1 VSLQGE
7 GQKGPIRCW
16 RSGTFKGLDTLGLAS
31 GDMEEVVGAFQRQP
45 FQADNKNGLSE
56 AWKERAIKELGEVD
70 EEVEKQLNELAD
82 SLPNDWPL
90 PRDDQF
96 LLKFLRAT
104 SFNQAAALSMLS
116 KYLRA
121 RRERPQYFAT
131 SHPRLAR
138 DTLATGIV
146 TVLPH
151 RDAMG
156 RRVLV
161 FRVNRWEPAK
171 TSREEVFSAMILFLE
186 LLAREDETQV
196 SGIAALVDMSGLC
209 WSHWKQ
215 LSLDYIGCMVAT
227 VQGAFPIRFREIHV
241 VNEYGV
247 FHAVYA
253 LVRPFLTEKIRNRL
267 QFHGC
272 CYQNLQRSLGKPVLP
287 SEYGGDQVVDED
299 ENQEE
304 VREALASLA
313 DYCSLLQELTV

>member
-1 VSLQGE
+1 MV
-7 GQKGPIRCW
+7 
-16 RSGTFKGLDTLGLAS
+16 
-31 GDMEEVVGAFQRQP
+31 EEQ
-45 FQADNKNGLSE
+45 
-56 AWKERAIKELGEVD
+56 
-70 EEVEKQLNELAD
+70 VEKQLKELAA
-82 SLPNDWPL
+82 SLPPDWPLPRWKLFRIEIACIELKLLAASLPPDWPL

-96 LLKFLRAT
+96 LLAFLRAN
-104 SFNQAAALSMLS
+104 SFNQAASLSMLS
-116 KYLRA
+116 KYLRI
-121 RRERPQYFAT
+121 RKERPQYFAT
-131 SHPRLAR
+131 SHPDLAR
-138 DTLATGIV
+138 DTLASGIV

-186 LLAREDETQV
+186 LLAREPETQV

-209 WSHWKQ
+209 WGHWKQ
-215 LSLDYIGCMVAT
+215 LSLDYISCMVAT

-272 CYQNLQRSLGKPVLP
+272 CYHNLHTTLGKPILP
-287 SEYGGDQVVDED
+287 SDYGGDQVVDEGD
-299 ENQEE
+299 ILEE
-304 VREALASLA
+304 VEDALAGLS
-313 DYCSLLQELTV
+313 DYCSLLHQLFE

>member
-1 VSLQGE
+1 LH
-7 GQKGPIRCW
+7 
-16 RSGTFKGLDTLGLAS
+16 FLH
-31 GDMEEVVGAFQRQP
+31 
-45 FQADNKNGLSE
+45 
-56 AWKERAIKELGEVD
+56 
-70 EEVEKQLNELAD
+70 
-82 SLPNDWPL
+82 
-90 PRDDQF
+90 RDDQF

-104 SFNQAAALSMLS
+104 SFNQVAALSMLS

-121 RRERPQYFAT
+121 RRERPQYFAA
-131 SHPRLAR
+131 SHPDLSRE
-138 DTLATGIV
+138 TLATGIIR
-146 TVLPH
+146 VLPH
-151 RDAMG
+151 RDVMG

-186 LLAREDETQV
+186 LLAREQETQV
-196 SGIAALVDMSGLC
+196 SGIAALVDMSGLG

-267 QFHGC
+267 QLHGC
-272 CYQNLQRSLGKPVLP
+272 CHQNLQMNLGKPVLP
-287 SEYGGDQVVDED
+287 SEYGGEQGMVSECADE
-299 ENQEE
+299 EE
-304 VREALASLA
+304 LAEALANLS
-313 DYCSLLQELTV
+313 DYCSLLHQLFG

>member
-1 VSLQGE
+1 M
-7 GQKGPIRCW
+7 
-16 RSGTFKGLDTLGLAS
+16 D
-31 GDMEEVVGAFQRQP
+31 EVVGAFQRQA
-45 FQADNKNGLSE
+45 FLTDDEEEGLSE
-56 AWKERAIKELGEVD
+56 VWKERASKEVGEV
-70 EEVEKQLNELAD
+70 EEQVEKQLKELAA

-104 SFNQAAALSMLS
+104 SFNQEASLSMLS
-116 KYLRA
+116 KYLRV

-131 SHPRLAR
+131 SHPDLAR
-138 DTLATGIV
+138 ATVATGIIA
-146 TVLPH
+146 VLPH
-151 RDAMG
+151 RDAVG

-161 FRVNRWEPAK
+161 FRVSRWEPAK
-171 TSREEVFSAMILFLE
+171 TSREEVFSAMILYLE
-186 LLAREDETQV
+186 LLAREPETQV

-215 LSLDYIGCMVAT
+215 LSLDYISCMVAT

-247 FHAVYA
+247 FQAVYA

-272 CYQNLQRSLGKPVLP
+272 CFHNLHRSLGKPVLP
-287 SEYGGDQVVDED
+287 SEYGGDQVADEGD
-299 ENQEE
+299 DQEE
-304 VREALASLA
+304 LTEVLAGLS
-313 DYCSLLQELTV
+313 DYCSLLHQLFV

>member
-1 VSLQGE
+1 M
-7 GQKGPIRCW
+7 
-16 RSGTFKGLDTLGLAS
+16 D
-31 GDMEEVVGAFQRQP
+31 EVVGAFQRQA
-45 FQADNKNGLSE
+45 FLTDDEEEGLSE
-56 AWKERAIKELGEVD
+56 VWKERASKEVGEVEEQVEKHLKEL
-70 EEVEKQLNELAD
+70 AA

-104 SFNQAAALSMLS
+104 SFNQEASLSMLS
-116 KYLRA
+116 KYLRV

-131 SHPRLAR
+131 SHPHLAR
-138 DTLATGIV
+138 ATVATGIIA
-146 TVLPH
+146 VLPH
-151 RDAMG
+151 RDAVG

-161 FRVNRWEPAK
+161 FRVSRWEPAK
-171 TSREEVFSAMILFLE
+171 TSREEVFSAMILYLE
-186 LLAREDETQV
+186 LLAREPETQV

-215 LSLDYIGCMVAT
+215 LSVDYISCMVAT

-247 FHAVYA
+247 FQAVYA

-272 CYQNLQRSLGKPVLP
+272 CFHNLHRSLGKPVLP
-287 SEYGGDQVVDED
+287 SEYGGDQVADEGD
-299 ENQEE
+299 NQEE
-304 VREALASLA
+304 LEEALASLS
-313 DYCSLLQELTV
+313 DYCSLLHQLFV

>member
-1 VSLQGE
+1 
-7 GQKGPIRCW
+7 
-16 RSGTFKGLDTLGLAS
+16 
-31 GDMEEVVGAFQRQP
+31 MEQMAQEE
-45 FQADNKNGLSE
+45 GLSE
-56 AWKERAIKELGEVD
+56 AWKERASKELGEV
-70 EEVEKQLNELAD
+70 EEQVEKQLKELAA

-104 SFNQAAALSMLS
+104 SFNQEASLSMLS
-116 KYLRA
+116 KYLRV

-131 SHPRLAR
+131 SHPDLAR
-138 DTLATGIV
+138 ATVATGIIA
-146 TVLPH
+146 VLPH
-151 RDAMG
+151 RDAVG

-161 FRVNRWEPAK
+161 FRVSRWEPAK
-171 TSREEVFSAMILFLE
+171 TSREEVFSAMILYLE
-186 LLAREDETQV
+186 LLAREPETQV

-215 LSLDYIGCMVAT
+215 LSLDYISCMVAT

-247 FHAVYA
+247 FQAVYA

-272 CYQNLQRSLGKPVLP
+272 CFHNLHRSLGKPVLP
-287 SEYGGDQVVDED
+287 SEYGGDQVADEGD
-299 ENQEE
+299 DQEE
-304 VREALASLA
+304 LEEALASLS
-313 DYCSLLQELTV
+313 DYCSLLHQLFV

>member
-1 VSLQGE
+1 M
-7 GQKGPIRCW
+7 
-16 RSGTFKGLDTLGLAS
+16 D
-31 GDMEEVVGAFQRQP
+31 EVVGAFQRQA
-45 FQADNKNGLSE
+45 FLTDDEEEGLSE
-56 AWKERAIKELGEVD
+56 VWKERASKEVGEVEEQVEKHLKEL
-70 EEVEKQLNELAD
+70 AA

-104 SFNQAAALSMLS
+104 SFNQEASLSMLS
-116 KYLRA
+116 KYLRV

-131 SHPRLAR
+131 SHPDLAR
-138 DTLATGIV
+138 ATVATGIIA
-146 TVLPH
+146 VLPH
-151 RDAMG
+151 RDAVG

-161 FRVNRWEPAK
+161 FRVSRWEPAK
-171 TSREEVFSAMILFLE
+171 TSREEVFSAMILYLE
-186 LLAREDETQV
+186 LLAREPETQV

-215 LSLDYIGCMVAT
+215 LSLDYISCMVAT

-247 FHAVYA
+247 FQAVYA

-272 CYQNLQRSLGKPVLP
+272 CFHNLHRSLGKPVLP
-287 SEYGGDQVVDED
+287 SEYGGDQVADEGD
-299 ENQEE
+299 DQEE
-304 VREALASLA
+304 LEEALASLS
-313 DYCSLLQELTV
+313 DYCSLLHQLFV